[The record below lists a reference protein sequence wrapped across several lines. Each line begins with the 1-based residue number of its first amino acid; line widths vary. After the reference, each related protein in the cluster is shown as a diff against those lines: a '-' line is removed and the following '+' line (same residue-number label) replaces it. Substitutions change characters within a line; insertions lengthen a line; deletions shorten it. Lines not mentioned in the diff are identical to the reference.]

1 MLAADEHCEEI
12 HPKLLFFMFDGCR
25 HGVEASLL
33 QPFKKQSDN
42 KTMVKSKHQ
51 LYVLY
56 DEAGLSRR
64 RGCVRGPNALDQV
77 EFIHLVSA
85 SPVKV
90 ADKKR
95 IHYDGTSFGNCL
107 GPVTVAAAADVW
119 CVDMSIKKTVYGVS
133 NRVDVGGKVPGMETI
148 PTKDLP
154 AINSHDPQPM
164 CYHPLTKT
172 LLQEL
177 THCYN
182 IAGWINCTGNE
193 GTLEEM
199 CIESR
204 LPCFSICFT
213 DVLTKLL
220 KDQLVK
226 QTFARMQ
233 ESDSPIFHPGLMSI
247 LGKKVQKKAADG
259 VTELKGKK
267 RAHAKVKE
275 KAKAKAKPKV
285 GAKTGS
291 KALKKLQKMQEEAEE
306 DENEESDGEYD
317 EDDCEDSGDEL

>member
-1 MLAADEHCEEI
+1 MELLFLLVCICEVLLAADEHCEEI

-119 CVDMSIKKTVYGVS
+119 CVDMSIKKKGLRRVEPSRRGRQGARYG
-133 NRVDVGGKVPGMETI
+133 DHPHQGLAG
-148 PTKDLP
+148 
-154 AINSHDPQPM
+154 HQQP
-164 CYHPLTKT
+164 
-172 LLQEL
+172 
-177 THCYN
+177 
-182 IAGWINCTGNE
+182 
-193 GTLEEM
+193 
-199 CIESR
+199 
-204 LPCFSICFT
+204 
-213 DVLTKLL
+213 
-220 KDQLVK
+220 
-226 QTFARMQ
+226 
-233 ESDSPIFHPGLMSI
+233 
-247 LGKKVQKKAADG
+247 
-259 VTELKGKK
+259 
-267 RAHAKVKE
+267 
-275 KAKAKAKPKV
+275 
-285 GAKTGS
+285 
-291 KALKKLQKMQEEAEE
+291 
-306 DENEESDGEYD
+306 
-317 EDDCEDSGDEL
+317 